1 MANQQLGFDVV
12 GRSNASEVMGK
23 AGKEADKLAKKLA
36 NAFDIKGA
44 LTGAFIGAFG
54 AAALLDKAIS
64 TITDSFK
71 EMADVA
77 DQAGKAGISAA
88 EFDKLSFAAQDAGV
102 STSVLSKSIRE
113 LRFMMKDALTDTK
126 KMTLLTEGL
135 GFAEEDV
142 RAGKVKSL
150 ELFQR
155 VAQAIATQENDTQK
169 LAIAT
174 AFFGDKVANDMLPVL
189 ETIAKN
195 PDIFKG
201 LVTGTEEAYK
211 KIDELDTRFQ
221 KFWHNIKRSIA
232 GAMTEQDQF
241 YANAEKAGLT
251 KEQATRLRSSM
262 GIAGDLSIFSA
273 MNQGEAINSAYGKS
287 NPATAQASKVNA
299 QAIIDAQ
306 QKTVKNDNTI
316 ANSLGASMG
325 NGPTSGVI
333 GVGNNATF
341 SLMEEQLV
349 TLKEIRD
356 NIDRLG
362 TPQGMNTDFTK
373 PEYPT
378 A

>member
-1 MANQQLGFDVV
+1 MV
-12 GRSNASEVMGK
+12 GKSNASEVMGK
-23 AGKEADKLAKKLA
+23 AGKEADKLANKLK

-64 TITDSFK
+64 TVTDSFK

-102 STSVLSKSIRE
+102 STAVLSKAIRE
-113 LRFMMKDALTDTK
+113 LRFMMKDALTDTQ
-126 KMTLLTEGL
+126 KMTLLTQGL
-135 GFAEEDV
+135 GFAEENV

-221 KFWHNIKRSIA
+221 KFWHNVKRSIA

-262 GIAGDLSIFSA
+262 GIAGDLSVFSA

-341 SLMEEQLV
+341 SLMEEQLD
-349 TLKEIRD
+349 TLKSIRD
-356 NIDRLG
+356 SIDKLG

-373 PEYPT
+373 QELPT

>member
-1 MANQQLGFDVV
+1 MANQQIGFEVV
-12 GRSNASEVMGK
+12 GKSNASEVMGK
-23 AGKEADKLAKKLA
+23 AGKEAEKLREKLSK
-36 NAFDIKGA
+36 AFDLKGA

-54 AAALLDKAIS
+54 AAALLDKAINLV
-64 TITDSFK
+64 TESFK
-71 EMADVA
+71 TMADVA
-77 DQAGKAGISAA
+77 DQAGKAGISAE

-135 GFAEEDV
+135 GFTEEEV
-142 RAGKVKSL
+142 RSGKIKSI

-155 VAQAIATQENDTQK
+155 VAQAISTQENDTQK

-189 ETIAKN
+189 EQIAKN

-201 LVTGTEEAYK
+201 LITASEATYK
-211 KIDELDTRFQ
+211 AADELDT
-221 KFWHNIKRSIA
+221 KFGKLWHNIKTGVAIA
-232 GAMTEQDQF
+232 TLAVTEQVGKQQD
-241 YANAEKAGLT
+241 
-251 KEQATRLRSSM
+251 
-262 GIAGDLSIFSA
+262 IFSKFFSWLWEHSPTGYF
-273 MNQGEAINSAYGKS
+273 GEKMGFKNPFESAPNSS
-287 NPATAQASKVNA
+287 ATTSSAQSSKVNA

-356 NIDRLG
+356 NIDKLG

-373 PEYPT
+373 QQYPT

>member
-23 AGKEADKLAKKLA
+23 AGQEADKLRKKLA
-36 NAFDIKGA
+36 NAFDFKNA
-44 LTGAFIGAFG
+44 LVGAFIGAFG
-54 AAALLDKAIS
+54 AAALLDKAIN
-64 TITDSFK
+64 TITESFK
-71 EMADVA
+71 GMADVA
-77 DQAGKAGISAA
+77 DKAGKAGISAA

-126 KMTLLTEGL
+126 KMTLLTQGL
-135 GFAEEDV
+135 GFSEEQV
-142 RAGKVKSL
+142 RSGQVKSI

-155 VAQAIATQENDTQK
+155 VAQAIATQETDTQK

-189 ETIAKN
+189 ESIAKN

-201 LVTGTEEAYK
+201 LVTGSEEAYAAADK
-211 KIDELDTRFQ
+211 LDS
-221 KFWHNIKRSIA
+221 KMAKLWHNIKNNI
-232 GAMTEQDQF
+232 
-241 YANAEKAGLT
+241 
-251 KEQATRLRSSM
+251 
-262 GIAGDLSIFSA
+262 GIAMVQFDEFTSKQEKLNNET
-273 MNQGEAINSAYGKS
+273 MNQPGVKGLMESMPFGGAIPAVLGTFQKESAT
-287 NPATAQASKVNA
+287 PANAQASKVNA

-333 GVGNNATF
+333 GVGNNAQFT
-341 SLMEEQLV
+341 LMEEQLD
-349 TLKEIRD
+349 TLKAIRD
-356 NIDRLG
+356 SIDKLG

-373 PEYPT
+373 ESYQNIS
-378 A
+378 

>member
-1 MANQQLGFDVV
+1 MANQQLGFDIV

-23 AGKEADKLAKKLA
+23 AGKDAERLANKLK

-44 LTGAFIGAFG
+44 LVGAFIGAFG
-54 AAALLDKAIS
+54 AAALLDKAIN

-71 EMADVA
+71 GMADIA
-77 DQAGKAGISAA
+77 DKSAKAGISAA

-102 STSVLSKSIRE
+102 STAVLSKSIRE

-126 KMTLLTEGL
+126 KMSLLTEGL
-135 GFAEEDV
+135 GFAEADV
-142 RAGKVKSL
+142 RSGQIKSI

-189 ETIAKN
+189 EAIAKN

-201 LVTGTEEAYK
+201 LVTGSEEAYQAADK
-211 KIDELDTRFQ
+211 LDS
-221 KFWHNIKRSIA
+221 KMAKLWHNIKNNIGMA
-232 GAMTEQDQF
+232 LIKLDEW
-241 YANAEKAGLT
+241 NE
-251 KEQATRLRSSM
+251 
-262 GIAGDLSIFSA
+262 
-273 MNQGEAINSAYGKS
+273 KS
-287 NPATAQASKVNA
+287 NAMLTPELRKTFEGNMFEGLIRGTLGTFPQENTATTPATAQSSKVNA

-306 QKTVKNDNTI
+306 QKTVKGDNTI

-333 GVGNNATF
+333 GVGNNAQFT
-341 SLMEEQLV
+341 LMEEQLD
-349 TLKEIRD
+349 TLKAIRD
-356 NIDRLG
+356 SIDRLG

-373 PEYPT
+373 QELPT
-378 A
+378 V

>member
-12 GRSNASEVMGK
+12 GKSNAAEVMGK
-23 AGKEADKLAKKLA
+23 AGQEADKLRKKLA
-36 NAFDIKGA
+36 QAFDFKGA

-54 AAALLDKAIS
+54 AAALLDKAIN

-71 EMADVA
+71 QMADIA
-77 DQAGKAGISAA
+77 DMAGKAGISGE
-88 EFDKLSFAAQDAGV
+88 EFDKLSFAAKDAGV
-102 STSVLSKSIRE
+102 STSILSKSIRE
-113 LRFMMKDALTDTK
+113 LRFMMKNALTDAD
-126 KMTLLTEGL
+126 KMTLLTKGL

-142 RAGKVKSL
+142 RAGKVKSI

-189 ETIAKN
+189 EAIAKN

-201 LVTGTEEAYK
+201 LVTGSEDAYK
-211 KIDELDTRFQ
+211 KIDDLDT
-221 KFWHNIKRSIA
+221 KFGKLEHNILRSLMIGTVAVADHVEKRYSIYSKFFSWLWENSPTGFVGEKMGISNPFSDKTVA
-232 GAMTEQDQF
+232 P
-241 YANAEKAGLT
+241 ANA
-251 KEQATRLRSSM
+251 QS
-262 GIAGDLSIFSA
+262 
-273 MNQGEAINSAYGKS
+273 
-287 NPATAQASKVNA
+287 SKVNA

-333 GVGNNATF
+333 GVGNNAM
-341 SLMEEQLV
+341 SLIMQDQLD
-349 TLKEIRD
+349 TLKQIKES
-356 NIDRLG
+356 IDRLG

-373 PEYPT
+373 QQYP
-378 A
+378 AV